1 MDINIQKFCS
11 TSGSCCRIS
20 KYCLK
25 YINIKNVMWKNKINV
40 RGIKFENKKVFACTM
55 IKIYTIDAMGSYDVT
70 SLIWR
75 NVFGNENYQ

>member
-1 MDINIQKFCS
+1 
-11 TSGSCCRIS
+11 
-20 KYCLK
+20 
-25 YINIKNVMWKNKINV
+25 MWKNKINV

-70 SLIWR
+70 SSIWR